1 VQPVYRLNGVG
12 LDRDADQQA
21 HEGRPVERPDAADL
35 LFLGRPRVTTRGAA
49 ADAGAERHD
58 GRTDRELVV
67 AARAGDVR
75 AFDALFYRYRDGI
88 FRLGLAIT
96 KDPSH
101 AEEIVVDTFARAHRA
116 MERLEPDDSLRPWLY
131 RVAVNLSYNRQPRK
145 GIVWSSLDDALD
157 DATTPEEGSPPAAA
171 ERAEVRAA
179 VLECV
184 DRLGPKHKVVVV
196 LHYLNGLNL
205 AEIAQIVGCPIGT
218 VKSRLHYAL
227 RKLRAHLSAHPGL
240 AVEPVPVVAATSK
253 RMGSGG

>member
-1 VQPVYRLNGVG
+1 MSDERAFGPRGPLPPRREERIHAPAARNRRQPVLE
-12 LDRDADQQA
+12 Q
-21 HEGRPVERPDAADL
+21 
-35 LFLGRPRVTTRGAA
+35 
-49 ADAGAERHD
+49 ERHD

-67 AARAGDVR
+67 AARAGEVR

-96 KDPSH
+96 KDPSN
-101 AEEIVVDTFARAHRA
+101 AEEIVVDTFARAYRA
-116 MERLEPDDSLRPWLY
+116 IDRLEPDDSLRPWLY

-145 GIVWSSLDDALD
+145 GITFSPLEDALND
-157 DATTPEEGSPPAAA
+157 VMTPDEGSPPAVA
-171 ERAEVRAA
+171 ERAEMRAV

-205 AEIAQIVGCPIGT
+205 AEIAQIVGCPVGT

-227 RKLRAHLSAHPGL
+227 RKLKTHLSAHPGL
-240 AVEPVPVVAATSK
+240 AFEPLAASSPTEE
-253 RMGSGG
+253 RMEQQR